1 MDFTLKGDE
10 LKTQGARKMKPKV
23 TQTVDEAIGREPF
36 YPNADRRE
44 LAMILDMP
52 FILKDARIVE
62 AFETAFGVS
71 DFALLLLEDSEG
83 AQFTTLCGGMVVVK
97 KIRLVL
103 EGNLFPLM
111 AVLSKGERYYDI
123 N

>member
-1 MDFTLKGDE
+1 MKKDE
-10 LKTQGARKMKPKV
+10 VKTEGTRKMKPKV
-23 TQTVDEAIGREPF
+23 TQTISEAIGQEPF
-36 YPNADRRE
+36 YPDADRRE

-62 AFETAFGVS
+62 QFETAFGVS
-71 DFALLLLEDSEG
+71 DFALLLLEDSDG

-103 EGNLFPLM
+103 EGKLFPLM
-111 AVLSKGERYYDI
+111 VVLSKGERYYDI
-123 N
+123 L